1 MPNTM
6 QHEEGNA
13 LDGQDFVPMGTRLG
27 SSRVMR
33 HFESFMDRV
42 LGEGSF
48 EEKLRVFWLSGT
60 LFFIVGAYWLLRS
73 IKDPIMSAI
82 DGVEYIP
89 QAKIASLVV
98 VFILVV
104 VYNKLLD
111 QYPIHELFCY
121 MGICYGVLF
130 GVISL
135 LLMHP
140 EIGLPNEVADPSR
153 LLGWI
158 SYVSIESFGSML
170 VQCFWALVNATVDT
184 NFGKKYF
191 GKLVAGAQVGAI
203 LGPSLATQ
211 AHHISIAGLYLF
223 GAATMFL
230 MVASMHYYTIRFGT
244 PPDLDEDDETSG
256 MEKVASKEGET
267 NDNSSNN
274 NSNNRKSKSKKSGG
288 IYEGFQLFLQYYYV
302 QGLFAV
308 SSLYMVQLTI
318 VDYTLKVL
326 ARQRYNDLHPDDSQA
341 ALTSFASFMGM
352 FGILTN
358 SIALIFSLLGTGMI
372 IDKYGLTNSLIAFP
386 VCLGICAVAI
396 YFFPTIWTVLGVMMA
411 MKAMGYALNNPAKEI
426 LYQSTSIAVK
436 SKTKSLI
443 DTFGQRSSKA
453 LGSVFTNAFA
463 DSVSSL
469 INYGTIVGIGMS
481 AFLVYVAQYMGTT
494 FEYLQSRD
502 EKVGEELQRGFEG
515 LSMTDI
521 YKDRKL
527 DAEDVDAAPIIPRD
541 NRSENEV

>member
-6 QHEEGNA
+6 RHEEGNA
-13 LDGQDFVPMGTRLG
+13 LDDAADFTPMQTSVG

-33 HFESFMDRV
+33 NFESFMDRV
-42 LGEGSF
+42 IGESSG
-48 EEKLRVFWLSGT
+48 EEKLRVCWLSGT

-98 VFILVV
+98 VFSLVV
-104 VYNKLLD
+104 IYNKLLD
-111 QYPIHELFCY
+111 TYPIHILFYY
-121 MGICYGVLF
+121 MGICYGILF
-130 GVISL
+130 GCISL
-135 LLMHP
+135 LLLHP
-140 EIGLPNEVADPSR
+140 EYGLPNEVADPSR

-184 NFGKKYF
+184 AFGKKYF
-191 GKLVAGAQVGAI
+191 GKLVAGAQIGAI
-203 LGPSLATQ
+203 IGPSLATQ
-211 AHHISIAGLYLF
+211 AQTISIAGLYMF
-223 GAATMFL
+223 GSATMFL
-230 MVASMHYYTIRFGT
+230 MVASMHYYVIRFGT
-244 PPDLDEDDETSG
+244 PPDPDDDE
-256 MEKVASKEGET
+256 V
-267 NDNSSNN
+267 NDGSNN
-274 NSNNRKSKSKKSGG
+274 NSSNSNKAKPIKKSGG
-288 IYEGFQLFLQYYYV
+288 IIEGFKLFFQFYYV

-326 ARQRYNDLHPDDSQA
+326 ARTRYNELHPGDPQA
-341 ALTSFASFMGM
+341 ALNSFASFMGM

-358 SIALIFSLLGTGMI
+358 SIALVFSLLGTGMI
-372 IDKYGLTNSLIAFP
+372 IEKYGLTNSLIAFP
-386 VCLGICAVAI
+386 VCLGICAIAI

-426 LYQSTSIAVK
+426 LYQSTSLAVK
-436 SKTKSLI
+436 SKSKSLI

-463 DSVSSL
+463 DSVPSL
-469 INYGTIVGIGMS
+469 ISYGTVVGLGMS
-481 AFLVYVAQYMGTT
+481 GFLVWVAHYMGTT
-494 FEYLQSRD
+494 FELLQSRD
-502 EKVGEELQRGFEG
+502 EKVGEEKAYEG
-515 LSMTDI
+515 VMLADT
-521 YKDRKL
+521 YKERKL
-527 DAEDVDAAPIIPRD
+527 DPEDSDTAPIKGDKSD
-541 NRSENEV
+541 NEI